1 MDWLQWSRIVSIIIV
16 TSRRLSRDDRLSFS
30 DLLIMK
36 MFFWTVIHNKPLYW
50 ACERKNYH
58 GRFRPRALPSVSQF
72 CRRVN
77 SPRFHRHLQLMHD
90 VLIERA
96 KFSRLF
102 FMDGKALPVSPVSG
116 DPDAKVGRA
125 GGVFAKGYK
134 LHALMS
140 VDRKIIGWSVT
151 SLNIHEVRV
160 AHHLVEQLPPVSDS
174 RTLIVDG
181 NYDSKH
187 LHNQAWERNTRLITW
202 PRGRAKDPSKRRRM
216 GDARRTMIDAWE
228 KSPAAMW
235 KIYKQRDEIE
245 RGFGVLTCRHDLLG
259 PLPAFVRRINRV
271 RRWVGAKIILYN
283 ARIGALQNAEAA

>member
-1 MDWLQWSRIVSIIIV
+1 MDWHQWSRIVSLIRV
-16 TSRRLSRDDRLSFS
+16 TSRRLPRTDRLSFS

-36 MFFWTVIHNKPLYW
+36 MFFWTVIQNKPLYW
-50 ACERKNYH
+50 ACERKNCH
-58 GRFRPRALPSVSQF
+58 GLFRPRALPSVSQF
-72 CRRVN
+72 CRRVS

-90 VLIERA
+90 ALTERA
-96 KFSRLF
+96 KLSMLF
-102 FMDGKALPVSPVSG
+102 YLDGKALPVSPVSG
-116 DPDAKVGRA
+116 DQDAKFGRA

-134 LHALMS
+134 LHAMMS
-140 VDRKIIGWSVT
+140 ADRKIVSWSVT

-160 AHHLVEQLPPVSDS
+160 AHHLVEQLPQVSEL

-181 NYDSKH
+181 NYDSKD
-187 LHNQAWERNTRLITW
+187 LHNQAWGRNARLITW

-216 GDARRTMIDAWE
+216 GDARRTLIDAWE
-228 KSPAAMW
+228 KSPQAMW

-245 RGFGVLTCRHDLLG
+245 RGFGVLTCTHDLLG

-283 ARIGALQNAEAA
+283 ARIGALQNAKAA